1 MWFWDISFNIPLPK
15 LNLDLANM
23 STDHYLELSAYP
35 VKFEAVSHVTNVFF
49 DDSNKQVTFLS
60 FYCNT

>member
-1 MWFWDISFNIPLPK
+1 
-15 LNLDLANM
+15 M

-49 DDSNKQVTFLS
+49 DDSNKQVIMYFYL
-60 FYCNT
+60 FYCNTYYVKIHRIASTILIS